1 MKDAS
6 IGFLVAKASRAVNRM
21 YQKRLSDHKIT
32 GPQSHIL
39 SLLASE
45 TQLSQSEI
53 GNALN
58 LDKANTSIMLKRL
71 TTQGWLLSK
80 PDSADRRRIIFRLS
94 AKGKAL
100 AKKVAKVDAK
110 VAVDLSELLGVKNS
124 AAAEKILIQ
133 ISAKGLE

>member
-1 MKDAS
+1 
-6 IGFLVAKASRAVNRM
+6 M

>member
-21 YQKRLSDHKIT
+21 YQKRLVDFKIT

-53 GNALN
+53 GVALN

-94 AKGKAL
+94 SKGKTL

-110 VAVDLSELLGVKNS
+110 VSADLAELLGVKNK